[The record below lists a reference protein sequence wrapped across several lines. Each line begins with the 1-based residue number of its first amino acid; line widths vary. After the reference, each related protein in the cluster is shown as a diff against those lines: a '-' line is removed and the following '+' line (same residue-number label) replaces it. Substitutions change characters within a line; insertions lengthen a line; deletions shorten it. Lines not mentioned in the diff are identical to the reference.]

1 MMKLK
6 KLLMLTALTAALAVP
21 AAALAQEPDAAATP
35 PAESAE
41 TAQQPVAA
49 AYAAGTYTAKAKGYG
64 GYVVVTLTID
74 ESGVITDVKLQG
86 DSETPYVGGYA
97 LEDMP
102 AWILKAQSA
111 DIDAYSGAT
120 FTRNAVVEAVQAAL
134 DEAAGK

>member
-21 AAALAQEPDAAATP
+21 AAALAQADAAPTP

-41 TAQQPVAA
+41 TAQQPAAA

-120 FTRNAVVEAVQAAL
+120 FTRNAVVEATQAAL